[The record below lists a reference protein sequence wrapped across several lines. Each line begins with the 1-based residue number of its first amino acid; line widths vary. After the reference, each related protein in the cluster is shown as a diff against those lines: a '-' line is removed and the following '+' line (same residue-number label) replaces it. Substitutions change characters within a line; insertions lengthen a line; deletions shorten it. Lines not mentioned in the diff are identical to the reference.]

1 MTNKEK
7 LQEATQNVLLGKLV
21 EKVIDD
27 VDEIENI
34 MSKHPEFILHEK
46 RVFSIY
52 YNYKN
57 TDISIVFNTEY
68 NYCEIYLDKYIDN
81 LAIKDGYREDL
92 HYELNKMKNFTD
104 LIKDIFKNAIDNMD
118 EFGNLEKHNILNN
131 NFEKYILNLKNS
143 LDNFINYD
151 IKSIIKQYGTKIK
164 PAIKEN
170 QFMKI
175 AKNIQKI
182 ILDKYN
188 INVTIGTYKSED
200 EDYDKGWGLK
210 YIFRGKETILGVAGT
225 DQGRIGIFIN
235 DEYYPME
242 YFSDYSPDYLKDIQE
257 YIISYID
264 NHIGSIIEK
273 EKQAELNKTRLRYNI
288 VYYLNTATRERRE
301 ETREDVDD
309 DYCNTVEYFD
319 TDLEAFEYVMTDIL
333 ELNPEDY
340 YDSEET
346 DEEKIKTIINYF
358 QNQDYGDGEV
368 IICKVIGKNYKYNS
382 GLTKKSFLDMA
393 SGNY

>member
-27 VDEIENI
+27 VDEVENI
-34 MSKHPEFILHEK
+34 MSRHTEFILEEK
-46 RVFSIY
+46 NVFSIR

-57 TDISIVFNTEY
+57 IKITFNTEY
-68 NYCEIYLDKYIDN
+68 NHCEIDLGRYIKAV
-81 LAIKDGYREDL
+81 AIKNGYREDL
-92 HYELNKMKNFTD
+92 KYELAKIEDFIN
-104 LIKDIFKNAIDNMD
+104 LIKNIFKDTIDEID
-118 EFGNLEKHNILNN
+118 EFLDLEKNNILNN
-131 NFEKYILNLKNS
+131 NFEKYILRLKNS
-143 LDNFINYD
+143 LDSFLNYD
-151 IKSIIKQYGTKIK
+151 IKSILKQYGTKLK
-164 PAIKEN
+164 PAITEK

-175 AKNIQKI
+175 ANNVQKI

-188 INVTIGTYKSED
+188 VKVDVETYKSENEKYD
-200 EDYDKGWGLK
+200 EGWALK
-210 YIFRGKETILGVAGT
+210 YVFREKEVIIGVAGT
-225 DQGRIGIFIN
+225 KQGTIGIFTGDN
-235 DEYYPME
+235 YYPYE
-242 YFSDYSPDYLKDIQE
+242 YLHDDTPNYLKDIQE
-257 YIISYID
+257 FLISYID
-264 NHIGSIIEK
+264 DDIGSIIEK

-333 ELNPEDY
+333 EIDPEDY
-340 YDSEET
+340 YDNEET

-368 IICKVIGKNYKYNS
+368 IICKVVGKNYKYNS

>member
-7 LQEATQNVLLGKLV
+7 LQEATQNALLGKLV

-27 VDEIENI
+27 VDEVENI
-34 MSKHPEFILHEK
+34 MSRHTEFILEEK
-46 RVFSIY
+46 NVFSIR

-57 TDISIVFNTEY
+57 IKITFNTEY
-68 NYCEIYLDKYIDN
+68 NHCEIDLGRYIKAV
-81 LAIKDGYREDL
+81 AIKNGYREDL
-92 HYELNKMKNFTD
+92 KYELAKIEDFIN
-104 LIKDIFKNAIDNMD
+104 LIKNIFKDTIDEID
-118 EFGNLEKHNILNN
+118 EFLDLEKNNILNN
-131 NFEKYILNLKNS
+131 NFEKYILRLKNS
-143 LDNFINYD
+143 LDSFLNYD
-151 IKSIIKQYGTKIK
+151 IKSILKQYGTKLK
-164 PAIKEN
+164 PAITEK

-175 AKNIQKI
+175 ANNVQKI

-188 INVTIGTYKSED
+188 VKVDVETYKSENEKYD
-200 EDYDKGWGLK
+200 EGWALK
-210 YIFRGKETILGVAGT
+210 YVFREKEVIIGVAGT
-225 DQGRIGIFIN
+225 KQGTIGIFTGDN
-235 DEYYPME
+235 YYPYE
-242 YFSDYSPDYLKDIQE
+242 YLHDDTPNYLKDIQE
-257 YIISYID
+257 FLISYID
-264 NHIGSIIEK
+264 DDIGSIIEK

-340 YDSEET
+340 YDNEET

>member
-7 LQEATQNVLLGKLV
+7 LQEATQNALLGKLV

-27 VDEIENI
+27 VDEVENI
-34 MSKHPEFILHEK
+34 MSRHPEFILEEK
-46 RVFSIY
+46 NVFSIR

-57 TDISIVFNTEY
+57 IKITFNTEY
-68 NYCEIYLDKYIDN
+68 NHCEIDLGRYIKAV
-81 LAIKDGYREDL
+81 AIKNGYREDL
-92 HYELNKMKNFTD
+92 KYELAKIEDFIN
-104 LIKDIFKNAIDNMD
+104 LIKNIFKDTIDEID
-118 EFGNLEKHNILNN
+118 EFLDLEKNNILNN
-131 NFEKYILNLKNS
+131 NFEKYILRLKNS
-143 LDNFINYD
+143 LDSFLNYD
-151 IKSIIKQYGTKIK
+151 IKSILKQYGTKLK
-164 PAIKEN
+164 PAITEK

-175 AKNIQKI
+175 ANNVQKI

-188 INVTIGTYKSED
+188 VKVDVETYKSENEKYD
-200 EDYDKGWGLK
+200 EGWALK
-210 YIFRGKETILGVAGT
+210 YVFREKEVIIGVAGT
-225 DQGRIGIFIN
+225 KQGTIGIFTGDN
-235 DEYYPME
+235 YYPYE
-242 YFSDYSPDYLKDIQE
+242 YLHDDTPNYLKDIQE
-257 YIISYID
+257 FLISYID
-264 NHIGSIIEK
+264 DDIGSIIEK

-340 YDSEET
+340 YDNEET

-368 IICKVIGKNYKYNS
+368 IICKVVGKNYKYNS

>member
-7 LQEATQNVLLGKLV
+7 LQEATQNALLGKLV

-27 VDEIENI
+27 VDEVENI
-34 MSKHPEFILHEK
+34 MSRHTEFILEEK
-46 RVFSIY
+46 NVFSIR

-57 TDISIVFNTEY
+57 IKITFNTEY
-68 NYCEIYLDKYIDN
+68 NHCEIDLGRYIN
-81 LAIKDGYREDL
+81 AVAIKNGYREDL
-92 HYELNKMKNFTD
+92 KYELAKIEDFIN
-104 LIKDIFKNAIDNMD
+104 LIKNIFKDTIDEID
-118 EFGNLEKHNILNN
+118 EFLDLEKNNILNN
-131 NFEKYILNLKNS
+131 NFEKYILRLKNS
-143 LDNFINYD
+143 LDSFLNYD
-151 IKSIIKQYGTKIK
+151 IKSILKQYGTKLK
-164 PAIKEN
+164 PAITEK

-175 AKNIQKI
+175 ANNVQKI

-188 INVTIGTYKSED
+188 VKVDVETYKSENEKYD
-200 EDYDKGWGLK
+200 EGWALK
-210 YIFRGKETILGVAGT
+210 YVFREKEVIIGVAGT
-225 DQGRIGIFIN
+225 KQGTIGIFTGDN
-235 DEYYPME
+235 YYPYE
-242 YFSDYSPDYLKDIQE
+242 YLHDDTPNYLKDIQE
-257 YIISYID
+257 FLISYID
-264 NHIGSIIEK
+264 DDIGSIIEK
-273 EKQAELNKTRLRYNI
+273 EKQDELNKTRLRYNI

-340 YDSEET
+340 YDNEET

>member
-7 LQEATQNVLLGKLV
+7 LQEATQRALLGKLV
-21 EKVIDD
+21 EKVIDE
-27 VDEIENI
+27 VDEVEKI
-34 MSKHPEFILHEK
+34 MSNHPEFILDEK

-57 TDISIVFNTEY
+57 TNISIVFSTEY
-68 NYCEIYLDKYIDN
+68 NYCEIYIDKYIDN
-81 LAIKDGYREDL
+81 LAIKNGYREDL
-92 HYELNKMKNFTD
+92 YYELNKMENFTN
-104 LIKDIFKNAIDNMD
+104 LIKDIFKNVIDNTD
-118 EFGNLEKHNILNN
+118 EFGNLKKYNILNN

-143 LDNFINYD
+143 LDNFIDYD

-164 PAIKEN
+164 PAITEK

-188 INVTIGTYKSED
+188 INVTIGTYKSKD
-200 EDYDKGWGLK
+200 EDYNEGWGLK
-210 YIFRGKETILGVAGT
+210 YIFREKETILGVAGT

-264 NHIGSIIEK
+264 NRIGSIIEK
-273 EKQAELNKTRLRYNI
+273 EKQDELNKTRLRYNI

-301 ETREDVDD
+301 ETREDVDN

-340 YDSEET
+340 YDIDET
-346 DEEKIKTIINYF
+346 DEEKIKDIINYF
-358 QNQDYGDGEV
+358 EGQDYGDGEI
-368 IICKVIGKNYKYNS
+368 IICKVVGKKYKYNN
-382 GLTKKSFLDMA
+382 GLTKKSFYDMI
-393 SGNY
+393 GW

>member
-7 LQEATQNVLLGKLV
+7 LQEATQNALLGKLV

-27 VDEIENI
+27 VDEVENI
-34 MSKHPEFILHEK
+34 MSRHTEFILEEK
-46 RVFSIY
+46 NVFSIR

-57 TDISIVFNTEY
+57 IKITFNTEY
-68 NYCEIYLDKYIDN
+68 NHCEIDLGRYIKAV
-81 LAIKDGYREDL
+81 AIKNGYREDL
-92 HYELNKMKNFTD
+92 KYELAKIEDFIN
-104 LIKDIFKNAIDNMD
+104 LIKNIFKDTIDEID
-118 EFGNLEKHNILNN
+118 EFLDLEKNNILNN
-131 NFEKYILNLKNS
+131 NFEKYILRLKNS
-143 LDNFINYD
+143 LDSFLNYD
-151 IKSIIKQYGTKIK
+151 IKSILKQYGTKLK
-164 PAIKEN
+164 PAITEK

-175 AKNIQKI
+175 ANNVQKI

-188 INVTIGTYKSED
+188 VKVDVETYKSENEKYD
-200 EDYDKGWGLK
+200 EGWALK
-210 YIFRGKETILGVAGT
+210 YVFREKEVIIGVAGT
-225 DQGRIGIFIN
+225 KQGTIGIFTGDN
-235 DEYYPME
+235 YYPYE
-242 YFSDYSPDYLKDIQE
+242 YLHDDTPNYLKDIQE
-257 YIISYID
+257 FLISYID
-264 NHIGSIIEK
+264 DDIGSIIEK

-340 YDSEET
+340 YDNEET

-368 IICKVIGKNYKYNS
+368 IICKVVGKNYKYNS

>member
-7 LQEATQNVLLGKLV
+7 LQEATQNALLGKLV

-27 VDEIENI
+27 VDEVENI
-34 MSKHPEFILHEK
+34 MSRHTEFILEEK
-46 RVFSIY
+46 NVFSIR

-57 TDISIVFNTEY
+57 IKITFNTEY
-68 NYCEIYLDKYIDN
+68 NHCEIDLGRYIKAV
-81 LAIKDGYREDL
+81 AIKNGYREDL
-92 HYELNKMKNFTD
+92 KYELAKIEDFIN
-104 LIKDIFKNAIDNMD
+104 LIKNIFKDTIDEID
-118 EFGNLEKHNILNN
+118 EFLDLEKNNILNN
-131 NFEKYILNLKNS
+131 NFEKYILRLKNS
-143 LDNFINYD
+143 LDSFLNYD
-151 IKSIIKQYGTKIK
+151 IKSILKQYGTKLK
-164 PAIKEN
+164 PAITEK

-175 AKNIQKI
+175 ANNVQKI

-188 INVTIGTYKSED
+188 VKVDVETYKSENEKYD
-200 EDYDKGWGLK
+200 EGWALK
-210 YIFRGKETILGVAGT
+210 YVFREKEVIIGVAGT
-225 DQGRIGIFIN
+225 KQGTIGIFTGDN
-235 DEYYPME
+235 YYPYE
-242 YFSDYSPDYLKDIQE
+242 YLHDDTPNYLKDIQE
-257 YIISYID
+257 FLISYID
-264 NHIGSIIEK
+264 DDIGSIIEK

-333 ELNPEDY
+333 EIDPEDY
-340 YDSEET
+340 YDNEET

-368 IICKVIGKNYKYNS
+368 IICKVVGKNYKYNS

>member
-7 LQEATQNVLLGKLV
+7 LIEATQKALLGKLV

-27 VDEIENI
+27 VDEVENI
-34 MSKHPEFILHEK
+34 MSRHAEFILEEK
-46 RVFSIY
+46 NVFSIR

-57 TDISIVFNTEY
+57 IKIKFNTEY
-68 NYCEIYLDKYIDN
+68 NDCEIDLGRYIN
-81 LAIKDGYREDL
+81 AVAIKNEYREDL
-92 HYELNKMKNFTD
+92 HYELAKIEDFIN
-104 LIKDIFKNAIDNMD
+104 LIKNIFKDTIDEVD
-118 EFGNLEKHNILNN
+118 EFLDLEKNNILNN
-131 NFEKYILNLKNS
+131 NFEKYILRLKNS
-143 LDNFINYD
+143 LDSFLNYD
-151 IKSIIKQYGTKIK
+151 IKSILKQYGTKLK
-164 PAIKEN
+164 PAITEN

-175 AKNIQKI
+175 AKNVQKI

-188 INVTIGTYKSED
+188 VKVDVETYKPENEKYD
-200 EDYDKGWGLK
+200 EGWALK
-210 YIFRGKETILGVAGT
+210 YVFREKEVIICIAGT
-225 DQGRIGIFIN
+225 KQGIIGIFTGDN
-235 DEYYPME
+235 YYPYE

-257 YIISYID
+257 YLISYID

-273 EKQAELNKTRLRYNI
+273 EKQDELNKTRLRYNI

-301 ETREDVDD
+301 ETREDVDN

-340 YDSEET
+340 YNINET